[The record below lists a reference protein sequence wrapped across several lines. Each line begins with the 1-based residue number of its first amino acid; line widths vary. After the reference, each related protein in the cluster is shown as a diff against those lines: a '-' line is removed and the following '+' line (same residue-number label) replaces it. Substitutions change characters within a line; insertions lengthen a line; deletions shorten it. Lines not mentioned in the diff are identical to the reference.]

1 MICEKQTKYKRI
13 HHSSCV
19 SDLQFKHLIGI
30 LNSGLG
36 GQLILLIYVSFLL
49 FF

>member
-1 MICEKQTKYKRI
+1 MICEKQIKYKRI

-36 GQLILLIYVSFLL
+36 GQLIHVSFLL